1 MRHAEAD
8 DALVRIID
16 LNLSYAGVPAL
27 RAVSFDVGRG
37 RVTGLVGESGSG
49 KSTLGAAIL
58 RLLPPSARVTGGRIL
73 FDGRD
78 LLLLSEQ
85 EMRTLRGAR
94 ISFVSQDPL
103 RALIPTLTIGRQMTE
118 IQFRRADGARRK
130 RLRAAEMLDKVGVPN
145 PEQRLR
151 AYPHELSG
159 GQRQRVSIAMAM
171 MMQPDLLIA
180 DEPTTALDATLEA
193 QIIALLRDLQD
204 EVGCAM
210 LFVTHDLGLLPE
222 LCDEV
227 VVMESGEVRETGPV
241 ERVLDEPVSDYTRML
256 VRCDPAR
263 VEEKTRRLPTR
274 SANPDAPGVPW
285 LGPPDRIRRHDPP
298 MLVVEGLDVTF
309 RRKSWLR
316 GAFGTRR
323 DFVVHAV
330 KGASFSVAHG
340 ETVAIVG
347 ESGSGKTTIAR
358 SVLALLTPERGSI
371 GIGGEEVVGR
381 TAGDLRPIRRKVA
394 MMFQDP
400 VGSLSPRF
408 KVGRTVTEPMLI
420 HGIPVP
426 DRDRD
431 REAIRLLELVGL
443 DATFAERYPHELSGG
458 EARRVAVARALSS
471 SPELLVA
478 DEPTAGLDLSI
489 QGDLLNLLAEI
500 QEGMGLAILIIT
512 HNLEVVRHLS
522 DRTIVM
528 YRGEFVEQGST
539 ETLFR
544 TPRHDYTR
552 KLLSASRRR
561 PDTADAAPDSAV
573 GETAAGRGRDTGRPI
588 PDP

>member
-1 MRHAEAD
+1 MAGG
-8 DALVRIID
+8 ALVEIVD
-16 LNLSYAGVPAL
+16 LTLSYGEVPAL
-27 RAVSFDVGRG
+27 RSVSFDVGRG

-58 RLLPPSARVTGGRIL
+58 RLLPPAARVNAGRIL
-73 FDGRD
+73 FEGRD
-78 LLLLSEQ
+78 LLLLSEK
-85 EMRTLRGAR
+85 EMRALRGAR

-118 IQFRRADGARRK
+118 IQFRRSDGARRK
-130 RLRAAEMLDKVGVPN
+130 RLRAAEILDKVGVPE
-145 PEQRLR
+145 PEQRMR

-193 QIIALLRDLQD
+193 QIVALLRELQD

-210 LFVTHDLGLLPE
+210 IFVTHDLGLLPE

-241 ERVLDEPVSDYTRML
+241 ERVLTAPTSDYTRML

-263 VEEKTRRLPTR
+263 VRQKTRRLPTR
-274 SANPDAPGVPW
+274 HRNRDAPDAPW
-285 LGPPDRIRRHDPP
+285 TGPADRIRDQDPP
-298 MLVVEGLDVTF
+298 MLIVEGLDVTF
-309 RRKSWLR
+309 RRASWLR

-358 SVLALLTPERGSI
+358 SVLALQKPDRGSI
-371 GIGGEEVVGR
+371 GIDGVNVVGR
-381 TAGDLRPIRRKVA
+381 SPRDLRPLRRKVA

-400 VGSLSPRF
+400 IGSLSPRF
-408 KVGRTVTEPMLI
+408 KVERLVTEPMLI

-426 DRDRD
+426 DRKL
-431 REAIRLLELVGL
+431 EAIRLLELVGL
-443 DATFAERYPHELSGG
+443 DASFTGRYPHELSGG
-458 EARRVAVARALSS
+458 EARRVGVARALSS
-471 SPELLVA
+471 SPELVVA

-500 QEGMGLAILIIT
+500 QERTGLAILIIT
-512 HNLEVVRHLS
+512 HNLAVVRHIS

-528 YRGEFVEQGST
+528 YRGEFLEQGPT
-539 ETLFR
+539 EELFR
-544 TPRHDYTR
+544 SPRHDYTR
-552 KLLSASRRR
+552 KLLCASRHLQ
-561 PDTADAAPDSAV
+561 S
-573 GETAAGRGRDTGRPI
+573 EAGAFKAGDDEKRARADTGGERPL
-588 PDP
+588 PCP

>member
-1 MRHAEAD
+1 MAGR
-8 DALVRIID
+8 ALVEIVD
-16 LNLSYAGVPAL
+16 LSLSYAAVPAL
-27 RAVSFDVGRG
+27 RAVSLDVERG
-37 RVTGLVGESGSG
+37 RVTGIVGESGSG

-58 RLLPPSARVTGGRIL
+58 RLLPPAARVTGGRIL

-78 LLLLSEQ
+78 LLPLSQ
-85 EMRTLRGAR
+85 REMRALRGAR
-94 ISFVSQDPL
+94 IAFVSQDPL

-118 IQFRRADGARRK
+118 IQFRRADRARRK

-193 QIIALLRDLQD
+193 QIISLLRELQD

-241 ERVLDEPVSDYTRML
+241 EHVLSAPASDYTRML

-263 VEEKTRRLPTR
+263 VGEKTRRLPTR
-274 SANPDAPGVPW
+274 TGSADVPGAPW
-285 LGPPDRIRRHDPP
+285 LGPADRIRRYDPP

-309 RRKSWLR
+309 RRRSWLR

-358 SVLALLTPERGSI
+358 SVLALQEPERGSI
-371 GIGGEEVVGR
+371 GIDGVDVVGR
-381 TAGDLRPIRRKVA
+381 TPRDLKALRRKVA

-408 KVGRTVTEPMLI
+408 KVGRLVTEPMLI
-420 HGIPVP
+420 HRIPVP
-426 DRDRD
+426 DRE
-431 REAIRLLELVGL
+431 REAARLLDLVGL
-443 DATFAERYPHELSGG
+443 DASFTERYPHELSGG
-458 EARRVAVARALSS
+458 EARRVGVARALSS
-471 SPELLVA
+471 SPELVVA

-489 QGDLLNLLAEI
+489 QGELLNLLAEI
-500 QEGMGLAILIIT
+500 QERMGLAILIIT
-512 HNLEVVRHLS
+512 HNLAVVRHIS
-522 DRTIVM
+522 DRTLVM
-528 YRGEFVEQGST
+528 YRGQIVEQGPT
-539 ETLFR
+539 EALFR
-544 TPRHDYTR
+544 TPHHAYTR
-552 KLLSASRRR
+552 KLLSASRHRQR
-561 PDTADAAPDSAV
+561 AAAAPVAAPGQTMARD
-573 GETAAGRGRDTGRPI
+573 ETGAERPLPGR
-588 PDP
+588 

>member
-1 MRHAEAD
+1 MAD
-8 DALVRIID
+8 GALVEIAD
-16 LNLSYAGVPAL
+16 LTLSYAGVPAL
-27 RAVSFDVGRG
+27 RSVTFDVGRG
-37 RVTGLVGESGSG
+37 RVTGIVGESGSG

-58 RLLPPSARVTGGRIL
+58 RLLPPAARVSAGRIL

-78 LLLLSEQ
+78 LLSLSQ
-85 EMRTLRGAR
+85 REMRALRGAR

-103 RALIPTLTIGRQMTE
+103 RALMPTLTIGRQMTE
-118 IQFRRADGARRK
+118 IQFRRGDGARRK
-130 RLRAAEMLDKVGVPN
+130 RLRAAEMLDRVGVPN

-193 QIIALLRDLQD
+193 QIIALLRELQD
-204 EVGCAM
+204 EAGCAM

-227 VVMESGEVRETGPV
+227 VVMESGEVRESGPV
-241 ERVLDEPVSDYTRML
+241 ERVLTEPVSDYTRML

-263 VEEKTRRLPTR
+263 VGQKTRRLPTR
-274 SANPDAPGVPW
+274 SGNPDVGDVPW
-285 LGPPDRIRRHDPP
+285 LGPPERILRHDPP

-309 RRKSWLR
+309 RRRSWLR
-316 GAFGTRR
+316 GALGAQS
-323 DFVVHAV
+323 DFIVQAV

-358 SVLALLTPERGSI
+358 SVLALQEPDRGSI
-371 GIGGEEVVGR
+371 GIGGVEVVGR
-381 TAGDLRPIRRKVA
+381 SPRELRPVRRRVA

-400 VGSLSPRF
+400 IGSLSPRF
-408 KVGRTVTEPMLI
+408 TVGSLVTEPMLI

-426 DRDRD
+426 DRE
-431 REAIRLLELVGL
+431 REAMRLLDLVGL
-443 DATFAERYPHELSGG
+443 DARFAERYPHELSGG
-458 EARRVAVARALSS
+458 EARRVGVARALSS

-489 QGDLLNLLAEI
+489 QGELLNLLAEI
-500 QEGMGLAILIIT
+500 QEQMGLAILIIT
-512 HNLEVVRHLS
+512 HNLAVVRHIS

-528 YRGEFVEQGST
+528 YRGEFVEEGST
-539 ETLFR
+539 EALFR
-544 TPRHDYTR
+544 NPRHEYTR
-552 KLLSASRRR
+552 MLLSASRHLQSAARAPADRGNEGAER
-561 PDTADAAPDSAV
+561 PL
-573 GETAAGRGRDTGRPI
+573 

>member
-1 MRHAEAD
+1 MAGGP
-8 DALVRIID
+8 LVEIVD
-16 LNLSYAGVPAL
+16 LTLSYGGVPAL
-27 RAVSFDVGRG
+27 RSVSFDVGRG
-37 RVTGLVGESGSG
+37 RVTGIVGESGSG

-58 RLLPPSARVTGGRIL
+58 RLLPPAARVSAGRIL
-73 FDGRD
+73 FEGRD
-78 LLLLSEQ
+78 LLLLSQ
-85 EMRTLRGAR
+85 KEMRALRGTR

-103 RALIPTLTIGRQMTE
+103 RALIPTLSIGRQMTE
-118 IQFRRADGARRK
+118 IQFRRAGGARRK
-130 RLRAAEMLDKVGVPN
+130 RLRAAEMLDKIGVPD

-151 AYPHELSG
+151 AYPHQLSG

-193 QIIALLRDLQD
+193 QIIALLRELQD

-210 LFVTHDLGLLPE
+210 IFVTHDLGLLPE

-227 VVMESGEVRETGPV
+227 VVMESGEVREAGPV
-241 ERVLDEPVSDYTRML
+241 ERVLTGPASDYTRML

-263 VEEKTRRLPTR
+263 VRHKTRRLPTR
-274 SANPDAPGVPW
+274 SGNRDAPDAPW
-285 LGPPDRIRRHDPP
+285 LGPPDRIRHQDPP
-298 MLVVEGLDVTF
+298 MLIVEGLDVTF
-309 RRKSWLR
+309 RRASWLR

-358 SVLALLTPERGSI
+358 SVLALQRPDRGSI
-371 GIGGEEVVGR
+371 GIDGMEVVGR
-381 TAGDLRPIRRKVA
+381 SPRDLRPLRRKVA

-400 VGSLSPRF
+400 IGSLSPRF
-408 KVGRTVTEPMLI
+408 KVGSLVTEPMLI

-426 DRDRD
+426 DRK
-431 REAIRLLELVGL
+431 REAIRLLDLVGL
-443 DATFAERYPHELSGG
+443 APSFTERYPHELSGG
-458 EARRVAVARALSS
+458 EARRVGVARALSS
-471 SPELLVA
+471 SPELVVA

-489 QGDLLNLLAEI
+489 QGDLFNLLAEI
-500 QEGMGLAILIIT
+500 QERMGLAILIIT
-512 HNLEVVRHLS
+512 HNLAVVRHIS

-528 YRGEFVEQGST
+528 YQGEFLEQGST
-539 ETLFR
+539 EEIFR
-544 TPRHDYTR
+544 APRHDYTR
-552 KLLSASRRR
+552 KLLAASRHLESA
-561 PDTADAAPDSAV
+561 ADASKAGDGEKQAR
-573 GETAAGRGRDTGRPI
+573 GETGGERPL
-588 PDP
+588 PGP

>member
-1 MRHAEAD
+1 MSSC
-8 DALVRIID
+8 ALVEIVD
-16 LNLSYAGVPAL
+16 LTLSYAGVPAL
-27 RAVSFDVGRG
+27 HGISLDVRPG
-37 RVTGLVGESGSG
+37 RVTGIVGESGSG

-58 RLLPPSARVTGGRIL
+58 RLLPPAARITGGRIL

-78 LLLLSEQ
+78 LLPLSQ
-85 EMRTLRGAR
+85 REMRALRGAR
-94 ISFVSQDPL
+94 ISLVSQDPL

-118 IQFRRADGARRK
+118 IQFRRTDGARRK

-171 MMQPDLLIA
+171 MMRPDLLIA

-193 QIIALLRDLQD
+193 QIITLLRELQE

-227 VVMESGEVRETGPV
+227 VVMEAGEVRETGPV
-241 ERVLDEPVSDYTRML
+241 EHVLIEPASDYTRML

-274 SANPDAPGVPW
+274 TGVPDQLGVPW
-285 LGPPDRIRRHDPP
+285 LGPPERIRSHDPP
-298 MLVVEGLDVTF
+298 MLVVKGLDVTF

-316 GAFGTRR
+316 GAFGTRS

-330 KGASFSVAHG
+330 KGASFCVSHG

-347 ESGSGKTTIAR
+347 ESGSGKTTVAR
-358 SVLALLTPERGSI
+358 SVLALQKPDRGSI
-371 GIGGEEVVGR
+371 GIDGVEVVGR
-381 TAGDLRPIRRKVA
+381 SPRDLKPLRRKVA

-408 KVGRTVTEPMLI
+408 KVGRLVTEPMLI

-426 DRDRD
+426 DREC
-431 REAIRLLELVGL
+431 EATRLLDLVGL
-443 DATFAERYPHELSGG
+443 DSSFIERYPHELSGG
-458 EARRVAVARALSS
+458 EARRVGVARALSS
-471 SPELLVA
+471 SPELVVA

-489 QGDLLNLLAEI
+489 QGELLNLLAEV
-500 QEGMGLAILIIT
+500 QERMGLAILIIT
-512 HNLEVVRHLS
+512 HNLAVVRHIS

-528 YRGEFVEQGST
+528 YRGEFVEQGPT
-539 ETLFR
+539 EALFR
-544 TPRHDYTR
+544 APRHDYTKR
-552 KLLSASRRR
+552 LLCASRHLHRAGGS
-561 PDTADAAPDSAV
+561 PAAGH
-573 GETAAGRGRDTGRPI
+573 GETMGSDETDGVQPFPGP
-588 PDP
+588 

>member
-1 MRHAEAD
+1 MRGGS
-8 DALVRIID
+8 ALVEIVD
-16 LNLSYAGVPAL
+16 LSVSYGRMPAL
-27 RAVSFDVGRG
+27 RSVSFDMGRG
-37 RVTGLVGESGSG
+37 RVTGIVGESGSG

-58 RLLPPSARVTGGRIL
+58 RLLPPAARTTGGRIL

-78 LLLLSEQ
+78 LLLLSPR
-85 EMRTLRGAR
+85 EMRSLRGTR

-103 RALIPTLTIGRQMTE
+103 RALTPVLTIGRQMTD
-118 IQFRRADGARRK
+118 IQFRRSDGARRK
-130 RLRAAEMLDKVGVPN
+130 RLRALEMLDKVGVPD

-171 MMQPDLLIA
+171 MMRPDLLIA

-193 QIIALLRDLQD
+193 QIIALLRELQ
-204 EVGCAM
+204 EEAGCAM
-210 LFVTHDLGLLPE
+210 IFVTHDLGLLPE

-227 VVMESGEVRETGPV
+227 VVMEAGEVRETGPV
-241 ERVLDEPVSDYTRML
+241 ERVLSDPASDYTRML

-263 VEEKTRRLPTR
+263 VAEKTRRLPTR
-274 SANPDAPGVPW
+274 TATPDTSDTPW
-285 LGPPDRIRRHDPP
+285 LGPADRIRRHEPP

-309 RRKSWLR
+309 RRRSWLR
-316 GAFGTRR
+316 GVFGTGR

-330 KGASFSVAHG
+330 KAASFHVAHG

-358 SVLALLTPERGSI
+358 SVLALQRPDRGSI
-371 GIGGEEVVGR
+371 GIDGVDVVGR
-381 TAGDLRPIRRKVA
+381 SPRELKPLRRKVA

-400 VGSLSPRF
+400 IGSLSPRF
-408 KVGRTVTEPMLI
+408 KVGRLVTEPMLI

-426 DRDRD
+426 DRE
-431 REAIRLLELVGL
+431 REAIRLLDLVGL
-443 DATFAERYPHELSGG
+443 GASFAERYPHELSGG
-458 EARRVAVARALSS
+458 EARRVGVARALCA
-471 SPELLVA
+471 SPELVVA

-500 QEGMGLAILIIT
+500 QERMGLAILIIT
-512 HNLEVVRHLS
+512 HNLAVVRHIS

-528 YRGEFVEQGST
+528 YQGEFLEQGPT
-539 ETLFR
+539 EELFR
-544 TPRHDYTR
+544 APRHEYTR
-552 KLLSASRRR
+552 RLLSASRHRQGGTASR
-561 PDTADAAPDSAV
+561 P
-573 GETAAGRGRDTGRPI
+573 AGG
-588 PDP
+588 